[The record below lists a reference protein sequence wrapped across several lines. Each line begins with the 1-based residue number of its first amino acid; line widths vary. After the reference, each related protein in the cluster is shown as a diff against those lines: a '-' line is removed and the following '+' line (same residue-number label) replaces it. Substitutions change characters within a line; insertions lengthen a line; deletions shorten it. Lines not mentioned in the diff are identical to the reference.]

1 MFSKNCFIPE
11 YDKPNLKWYKR
22 DGLMTYID
30 RLNYER
36 FEEDRDKYLANVN
49 IVNFDIINHQL
60 KGTPLENSISDYKTI
75 YKKDLK
81 QMPADDKDAVLAAC
95 FRSSRKDL
103 NVEKELRDEYFKTWY
118 NCSSKSSISSSHL
131 VNSSS
136 KCKKTCTENFSK
148 NKKALKRKNQKYFH
162 CW

>member
-1 MFSKNCFIPE
+1 MFSKNSFIPAYIKE
-11 YDKPNLKWYKR
+11 NLKWYER

-60 KGTPLENSISDYKTI
+60 KGTPLENSITNYKTI

-81 QMPADDKDAVLAAC
+81 QMPANDKDAALAAC
-95 FRSSRKDL
+95 FRSTRKDL
-103 NVEKELRDEYFKTWY
+103 HIEKQLRDEYFKTWY
-118 NCSSKSSISSSHL
+118 NSSSSHL
-131 VNSSS
+131 ANSSSS
-136 KCKKTCTENFSK
+136 KCKKSCTENFRK
-148 NKKALKRKNQKYFH
+148 DKEALKSKNQKYFD

>member
-1 MFSKNCFIPE
+1 MFSKNSLIPV
-11 YDKPNLKWYKR
+11 YIKPNLKWYER

-60 KGTPLENSISDYKTI
+60 KGTPLENSITNYKTI

-81 QMPADDKDAVLAAC
+81 QMPANDKDAALEAC

-103 NVEKELRDEYFKTWY
+103 NIEKELRDEYFRTWC
-118 NCSSKSSISSSHL
+118 NSSSSSSHL
-131 VNSSS
+131 ANSSSS
-136 KCKKTCTENFSK
+136 KCNKTCTENFSK
-148 NKKALKRKNQKYFH
+148 DKEALKRKNQKYFD